1 MKDVSVAQ
9 AHLVPDSRS
18 LTCKSR
24 ENEGCLNVVGHCV
37 VIVTHIFVVLCVLAS
52 FPFRHELR
60 WRPGCNV
67 RQNTLAKCEALSG
80 TGCELVTGQSCDKR
94 VLNHCS
100 PQVGVDFAP
109 GEVEHHGDQEV
120 ASSVKVLEES
130 FQVWCGNVCKG
141 HMSV

>member
-37 VIVTHIFVVLCVLAS
+37 VIVTHLVVLCVLAVS
-52 FPFRHELR
+52 LSDTNFV
-60 WRPGCNV
+60 GDSV
-67 RQNTLAKCEALSG
+67 QRQAEYLAKCEALSG
-80 TGCELVTGQSCDKR
+80 TGCELMTGQSCDKR
-94 VLNHCS
+94 VLNHFS
-100 PQVGVDFAP
+100 TQVGVDSAP
-109 GEVEHHGDQEV
+109 QEVEHHGDQDV
-120 ASSVKVLEES
+120 ASSVKELEES